1 MSRFIE
7 EDKYMKIPVEGLK
20 TLYISSKNYRISVR
34 EGSGPQLEMRF
45 HNSRFRRLN
54 VRQSGSSLYLEEE
67 MAVTVYEFFRF
78 MELVRSN
85 LLEIAVPAGFSGL
98 TLSADTNVTDVDID
112 DVHMQSIR
120 MKSGSGSL
128 RVRGV
133 YTKYLSMD
141 SDSGSV
147 FCLLPGRETDYDI
160 SIRTNQPEAA
170 PPVFHGSNGAGRKIL
185 LRSDI
190 SLPELNF
197 TYEPLGD
204 V

>member
-7 EDKYMKIPVEGLK
+7 EDKDIKIPVQGLK
-20 TLYISSKNYRISVR
+20 TLYISSKNYRISVH
-34 EGSGPQLEMRF
+34 EGFGPELEMRF

-54 VRQSGSSLYLEEE
+54 VRQSGSSVYLEEE

-98 TLSADTNVTDVDID
+98 TLSAETNVTDVNID

-120 MKSGSGSL
+120 LRSGAGSL

-160 SIRTNQPEAA
+160 SIRSNQPEAG
-170 PPVFHGSNGAGRKIL
+170 PPAFQGSRDAGRKIL
-185 LRSDI
+185 LRSGVNQ
-190 SLPELNF
+190 PELNF
-197 TYEPLGD
+197 SYEPLGGA
-204 V
+204 